1 MLQKS
6 HIVPIENYK
15 RTKIIATIGPSTNNY
30 EAIYDLMKAGTNGF
44 RLNFSHGTNEERHH
58 QIDWIRKASKEL
70 NKPVAI
76 IQDLEGP
83 KVRLGDFDGVIE
95 VKAGQT
101 IRLGLNAN
109 YSDVNVIPTQYDL
122 SKKVKRGERIYI
134 YDGKISATVISVND
148 SLVHL
153 RIENDGFLIKRRRLN
168 LPDTDFSSDVITPKD
183 RADLVFGS
191 TEDIDYVAQSFVHT
205 ADDIRELRK
214 ILASINM
221 KAQIIAKVETKAAIE
236 NMEEIIEETDSLM
249 VDRGDLAYEVLPEA
263 IPTIESQ
270 LISLC
275 RRYAKPVF
283 VATQMLF
290 SMATS
295 TEPTRAELSDI
306 SNAVTT
312 GVDCLILS
320 NETAIGNYPVEAVK
334 MMKRTILYTEA
345 NNCQKVEFPGFIDD
359 SKQAMIVRSIVDLAD
374 NLGAQAIIAETKS
387 GATARMLASR
397 RTKKPIIAVTSDR
410 KVTQQLSLVYG
421 VKSYVR
427 PVDRFAAS
435 KLTDWLAKEKI
446 LNSGDIVVTAS
457 GKQPGIVGTTDTIKV
472 RFIE

>member
-6 HIVPIENYK
+6 HIIPIANYK
-15 RTKIIATIGPSTNNY
+15 RTKIIATVGPSTNSY
-30 EAIYDLMKAGTNGF
+30 QAIYDLMKAGTNGF
-44 RLNFSHGTNEERHH
+44 RLNFSKGTNEEHHH

-101 IRLGLNAN
+101 IRLELDAN
-109 YSDVNVIPTQYDL
+109 YSDTNIIPTQYDL

-134 YDGKISATVISVND
+134 YDGKISATVISVSD
-148 SLVHL
+148 GLVHL
-153 RIENDGFLIKRRRLN
+153 RIENDGLLIKRRRLN
-168 LPDTDFSSDVITPKD
+168 LPDTDFSGDVITPKD

-205 ADDIRELRK
+205 ADDIRELKK

-221 KAQIIAKVETKAAIE
+221 KAQIVAKVETKAAIE
-236 NMEEIIEETDSLM
+236 NMEEIIKETDSLM
-249 VDRGDLAYEVLPEA
+249 INRVNLSYEVLPEA

-275 RRYAKPVF
+275 RKYAKPVF

-306 SNAVTT
+306 ANAVTT
-312 GVDCLILS
+312 GVDCLMLS
-320 NETAIGNYPVEAVK
+320 DETAIGNHPVEAVK

-345 NNCQKVEFPGFIDD
+345 NSCQKVEFPDFIDD
-359 SKQAMIVRSIVDLAD
+359 SKQAIIVRSIVDLAEALD
-374 NLGAQAIIAETKS
+374 AEAIIAETKS

-397 RTKKPIIAVTSDR
+397 RTKKPIIAVTSSQ
-410 KVTQQLSLVYG
+410 KVGQQLSLVYG

-427 PVDRFAAS
+427 PINRLAAS
-435 KLTDWLAKEKI
+435 RLTDWLAKEKI
-446 LNSGDIVVTAS
+446 LSSGDIVVTAS
-457 GKQPGIVGTTDTIKV
+457 GKQPGVVGTTDTIKV